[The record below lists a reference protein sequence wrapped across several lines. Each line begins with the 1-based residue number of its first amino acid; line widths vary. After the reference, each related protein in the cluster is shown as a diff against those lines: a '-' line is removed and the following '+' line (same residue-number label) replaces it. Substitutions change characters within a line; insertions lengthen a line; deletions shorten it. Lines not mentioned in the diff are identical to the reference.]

1 MEEEWYGSTK
11 TKRREVETEDDS
23 REHGK
28 VGGTF
33 VDTADGERLF
43 LLAFYYFNAP
53 DIATTFYYLL
63 LPSPRRSSRRRF
75 CFSNRTNKGVLVARP

>member
-1 MEEEWYGSTK
+1 MEKERYGSTK

-33 VDTADGERLF
+33 VDTVDGERLF

-53 DIATTFYYLL
+53 DTATAL
-63 LPSPRRSSRRRF
+63 LPSPHRSSSRWF
-75 CFSNRTNKGVLVARP
+75 CSSNRTNKGVLVARP